1 MNAARVNDEQLL
13 CNSNRDLEF
22 RGFPDKA
29 TKIMNRT
36 NLIIQIIKHEW
47 KNAAYITGGT
57 LLVALG
63 IVLFLAPNNVA
74 TGGAPGMAILLGH
87 IIPYVSL
94 GMLMLAIN
102 VPLLIAGMKYL
113 GRSFG
118 LRTIA
123 AICLVSFFVDFFR
136 LVIKLE
142 PVSHDLLLVTL
153 FGGVIIGIGVGFILR
168 GDSSAGGS
176 TIIARILAA
185 RFGVKP
191 GHTIL
196 AIDAF
201 IIIASSFVFN
211 GIEPSLW
218 SLISIYVTSRCINF
232 ILTGGPSEKVV
243 HIVTNNEKLV
253 SQEIIEHLGPNGT
266 ILSGRG
272 LQANE
277 EKTMIF
283 VVVDGSRITVL
294 RDIIRK
300 NDPDAF
306 MIVMEAS
313 EMLGRGH

>member
-1 MNAARVNDEQLL
+1 MNIANFAVRQEL
-13 CNSNRDLEF
+13 
-22 RGFPDKA
+22 
-29 TKIMNRT
+29 
-36 NLIIQIIKHEW
+36 
-47 KNAAYITGGT
+47 KNGMYITGGT
-57 LLVALG
+57 FLVALG
-63 IVLFLAPNNVA
+63 VVLFLAPNRIA
-74 TGGAPGMAILLGH
+74 TGGTPGMAILLSH
-87 IIPYVSL
+87 LVPQISL
-94 GMLMLAIN
+94 GLLMLAVN
-102 VPLLIAGMKYL
+102 VPLLLAGMKYL
-113 GRSFG
+113 GGGFG
-118 LRTIA
+118 IRTIV

-136 LVIKLE
+136 IVVKLE

-168 GDSSAGGS
+168 GNSSAGGS

-196 AIDAF
+196 AIDAS
-201 IIIASSFVFN
+201 IIIASAFVFK

-218 SLISIYVTSRCINF
+218 SLISIYVTSRCINI

-243 HIVTNNEKLV
+243 HIVTNKEQLLARK
-253 SQEIIEHLGPNGT
+253 IIEHLGPNGT

-272 LQANE
+272 LQATE

-294 RDIIRK
+294 RDIIRLH
-300 NDPDAF
+300 DPDAF

>member
-1 MNAARVNDEQLL
+1 MNIA
-13 CNSNRDLEF
+13 NSAVRQEL
-22 RGFPDKA
+22 
-29 TKIMNRT
+29 
-36 NLIIQIIKHEW
+36 
-47 KNAAYITGGT
+47 KNGIYMIAGT
-57 LLVALG
+57 LFVALG
-63 IVLFLAPNNVA
+63 VVLFLAPNRIA
-74 TGGAPGMAILLGH
+74 TGGTPGMAILLSH
-87 IIPYVSL
+87 MLPQVSL
-94 GMLMLAIN
+94 GLLMLAVN
-102 VPLLIAGMKYL
+102 VPLLLAGMKYL
-113 GRSFG
+113 GRGFG
-118 LRTIA
+118 IRTII
-123 AICLVSFFVDFFR
+123 AICLVSFFVDFFQ
-136 LVIKLE
+136 LVLKLE

-168 GDSSAGGS
+168 GNSSAGGS
-176 TIIARILAA
+176 TIIARILAG

-201 IIIASSFVFN
+201 IIIASAFVFN

-218 SLISIYVTSRCINF
+218 SLISIYVTSRCINI

-243 HIVTNNEKLV
+243 HIVTDKEQLL
-253 SQEIIEHLGPNGT
+253 SQRIIEHLGPHGT

-272 LQANE
+272 LQESE
-277 EKTMIF
+277 EKRMIF

-294 RDIIRK
+294 RDLIRQ

>member
-1 MNAARVNDEQLL
+1 MNIASFAVRQEL
-13 CNSNRDLEF
+13 
-22 RGFPDKA
+22 
-29 TKIMNRT
+29 
-36 NLIIQIIKHEW
+36 
-47 KNAAYITGGT
+47 KNGMYITGGT

-63 IVLFLAPNNVA
+63 VVLFLAPNRIA
-74 TGGAPGMAILLGH
+74 TGGTPGMAILLSH
-87 IIPYVSL
+87 LVPQVSL
-94 GMLMLAIN
+94 GLLMLAVN
-102 VPLLIAGMKYL
+102 VPLLLAGMKYL
-113 GRSFG
+113 GRGFG
-118 LRTIA
+118 IRTIV

-136 LVIKLE
+136 IVIKLE

-168 GDSSAGGS
+168 GNSSAGGS

-196 AIDAF
+196 AIDAS
-201 IIIASSFVFN
+201 IIIASALVFK

-218 SLISIYVTSRCINF
+218 SLISIYVTSRCINI

-243 HIVTNNEKLV
+243 HIVTNKEQLLARK
-253 SQEIIEHLGPNGT
+253 IIEHLGPNGT

-272 LQANE
+272 LQATE

-294 RDIIRK
+294 LDIIRL